1 MKMVIFHSFLYVYQ
15 RVMIEFAAV
24 GSMTVSKRFL
34 IFYLFF
40 GVFWFWWFFN
50 FSPDPGQ
57 TCLNMTLTGTQNVK
71 KLWVLEIFNLF
82 LFVFENQDR
91 TCLIF
96 YLLQDDSLSLSIY
109 IYIYIYVSTHMTYI
123 YIYMYTY
130 IHTFNLE
137 NLAFRIFR
145 FNWSAGDLLS
155 RQEMLTWQSPS
166 TLLRPHLW
174 RDRAVK

>member
-40 GVFWFWWFFN
+40 GFFWFWWFFN

-96 YLLQDDSLSLSIY
+96 YLLQDDSLSLY

-123 YIYMYTY
+123 YIYVYIYTY
-130 IHTFNLE
+130 IQPRKLGFSDFSLQLKCRRSSFTPGDVD
-137 NLAFRIFR
+137 LAV
-145 FNWSAGDLLS
+145 S
-155 RQEMLTWQSPS
+155 Q
-166 TLLRPHLW
+166 HL
-174 RDRAVK
+174 AEASSLKG